1 MSEYAIDVRD
11 LVKKYDN
18 RVVVDRLTLQIKPG
32 RICGFLGPNGSGK
45 TTSLR
50 MICGL
55 LNPDSGEGTCL
66 NYDVIRQRD
75 YLKKEVGY
83 MTQKFGLYDDLT
95 IRENLEFMGRMH
107 DLSPLNE
114 YVDKAIDDLGLRLRQ
129 HQLTGC
135 LSGGWKQRLA
145 LAACVMHRPK
155 ILLLDEPTAG
165 VDPKARRDFWD
176 QIRLF
181 AAQGITIL
189 VSTHYM
195 EEAERC
201 DEIAFIAYGVLM
213 ARGLTMDIIREANLF
228 AYTAIG
234 EDMIMLIEKLKDISM
249 LSVVSSSRTS
259 IRVCSRDLDL
269 IEKSI
274 APYRNIPD
282 VTWVRGEPNLE
293 EVFIDLMVR
302 SKDNMTMNNM
312 EESI

>member
-66 NYDVIRQRD
+66 GYDVIRQRD
-75 YLKKEVGY
+75 HLKREVGY

-95 IRENLEFMGRMH
+95 IRENLEFIGRMH
-107 DLSPLNE
+107 DLSPLKDH
-114 YVDKAIDDLGLRLRQ
+114 VDQAVEQLGLVERQ
-129 HQLTGC
+129 HQLTGK

-145 LAACVMHRPK
+145 LAACVMHKPR

-176 QIRLF
+176 EIRLF
-181 AAQGITIL
+181 ASQGITVL

-201 DEIAFIAYGVLM
+201 DEIAFIAYSVLM
-213 ARGLTMDIIREANLF
+213 ARGLTMDIIRDAKLF
-228 AYTAIG
+228 AYTALG
-234 EDMIMLIEKLKDISM
+234 ENMVMLIEKLKDIPR
-249 LSVVSSSRTS
+249 LSVVSASRES
-259 IRVCSRDLDL
+259 VRVCSRDLDL
-269 IEKSI
+269 IERSI
-274 APYRNIPD
+274 APYRTMPG

-293 EVFIDLMVR
+293 EVFIDLMMR
-302 SKDNMTMNNM
+302 SKDNMMINHM
-312 EESI
+312 G